1 MFFFITEEERKKSK
15 STCYFEF
22 QKGKYHGK
30 CWENGSVSIRDSLW
44 DEYEL
49 SDLFEKAV
57 PDFDYFGVTEISPE
71 QWENILKIC
80 EKEKPKGACVIDDVR
95 EWVEEC
101 FKEFGCFAI
110 CGM

>member
-1 MFFFITEEERKKSK
+1 MLFFINEEDRKNSK

-22 QKGKYHGK
+22 QKGKYKDK
-30 CWENGSVSIRDSLW
+30 CWKSDSVSIRDSVW
-44 DEYEL
+44 DEYKL
-49 SDLFEKAV
+49 SDLFEKSV
-57 PDFDYFGVTEISPE
+57 PDFDYFGTTEVHPE

-80 EKEKPKGACVIDDVR
+80 AKEKPKGACVIDDVR

-101 FKEFGCFAI
+101 FKEFGCFTI

>member
-1 MFFFITEEERKKSK
+1 MFFFINEEERKKSK

-49 SDLFEKAV
+49 SDV
-57 PDFDYFGVTEISPE
+57 
-71 QWENILKIC
+71 LKKRRNFFRTMPCLI
-80 EKEKPKGACVIDDVR
+80 
-95 EWVEEC
+95 
-101 FKEFGCFAI
+101 
-110 CGM
+110 